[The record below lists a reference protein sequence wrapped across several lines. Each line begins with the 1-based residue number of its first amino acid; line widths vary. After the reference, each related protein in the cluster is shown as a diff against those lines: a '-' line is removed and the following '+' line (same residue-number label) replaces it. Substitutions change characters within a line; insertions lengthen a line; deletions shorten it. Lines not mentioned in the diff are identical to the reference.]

1 MNKKENENLE
11 TEEVVEP
18 EENSVEEPE
27 IEPEIEPEKELEEE
41 PAVIDPIKV
50 LEEER
55 DDFKDKWMR
64 AAAETENVRKR
75 GRRDAQDSRTFAI
88 ADMARDLLEVLD
100 NFDRALLVEDDSAIR
115 AGVEMTAGSLKNM
128 LGNRGIKKIEVK
140 IGDEFDPNKHEAVA
154 RFKSEEVESNCIV
167 EVVQNGYNMGEL
179 VLRAARVA
187 VAE

>member
-11 TEEVVEP
+11 TEEVVEEQAVEEQVVEEQVVEP
-18 EENSVEEPE
+18 EEELVEEPV
-27 IEPEIEPEKELEEE
+27 
-41 PAVIDPIKV
+41 VIDPIKV

-75 GRRDAQDSRTFAI
+75 GRRDVRDSRTFAV

-100 NFDRALLVEDDSAIR
+100 NFDRALLVEDGSAIR

-128 LGNRGIKKIEVK
+128 LANRGIKKIDVK
-140 IGDEFDPNKHEAVA
+140 VGDEFDPNKHEAVA
-154 RFKSEEVESNCIV
+154 RFKNEEVESNCIV

>member
-11 TEEVVEP
+11 TEEVVEEQAVEEQVVEEQVVEP
-18 EENSVEEPE
+18 EEELVEEPV
-27 IEPEIEPEKELEEE
+27 
-41 PAVIDPIKV
+41 VIDPIKV

-75 GRRDAQDSRTFAI
+75 GRRDVRDSRTFAV

-128 LGNRGIKKIEVK
+128 LASRGIKKIDVK
-140 IGDEFDPNKHEAVA
+140 VGDEFDPNKHEAVV

>member
-1 MNKKENENLE
+1 MTKKENENLE

-18 EENSVEEPE
+18 VEGTVEEPAE
-27 IEPEIEPEKELEEE
+27 ETLEE
-41 PAVIDPIKV
+41 PVVIDPIKA

-55 DDFKDKWMR
+55 DNFKDKWMR

-75 GRRDAQDSRTFAI
+75 GRRDVQDSRTFAI

-100 NFDRALLVEDDSAIR
+100 NFDRALQVEDDSAIR

-140 IGDEFDPNKHEAVA
+140 VGDEFDPNKHEAVT
-154 RFKSEEVESNCIV
+154 RFKSEEVETDCIV
-167 EVVQNGYNMGEL
+167 EVIQNGYNMGEL